1 MDNAPFLVVI
11 KMKIIVKAERNL
23 QLLQAIH
30 TIRDPIRPSL
40 LLQFWQIIFL
50 SHTTY
55 SLLFLDKHLGNK
67 AVGQQQFSIE
77 HMERLTLGTA
87 GVCPSKKQQL
97 ESIKNWPGWSISEP
111 SSVTARL
118 DYSVAVQSPPPPAI
132 VSHLMKFNH
141 PSFRGK
147 VGSVAGCLS

>member
-30 TIRDPIRPSL
+30 TIRDPIRLSL

-55 SLLFLDKHLGNK
+55 SLLFLDKHLG
-67 AVGQQQFSIE
+67 S
-77 HMERLTLGTA
+77 
-87 GVCPSKKQQL
+87 
-97 ESIKNWPGWSISEP
+97 
-111 SSVTARL
+111 
-118 DYSVAVQSPPPPAI
+118 
-132 VSHLMKFNH
+132 
-141 PSFRGK
+141 
-147 VGSVAGCLS
+147 